1 MNYELFNEHVKNY
14 KNHFN
19 PIQHKNI
26 LKGQFLL
33 WNNIGAMTCYNE
45 HIQIS
50 FHHVL
55 YHRLITIDNKTDK
68 CSIEDLLLSVIVPD

>member
-1 MNYELFNEHVKNY
+1 MMDHLKKVRYNELRA
-14 KNHFN
+14 
-19 PIQHKNI
+19 IQRAC
-26 LKGQFLL
+26 KGQFLL

-68 CSIEDLLLSVIVPD
+68 CSIEDLLSVIVPD